1 MNRHASFYR
10 RLLRV
15 YPATLREE
23 YAEEMSGVFEDLLS
37 DAQESGRRFPAL
49 RTWRFV
55 IVDLVASASR
65 ERMEDAMNNHPIPTR
80 MLLIGV
86 PVASLAGMAF
96 FGSVIGI
103 PVLAAGLVLLM
114 LGWRAVSASM
124 YGPSPRP
131 WWLTPLLG
139 IALFGVGIVFTQLP
153 GPGDL
158 MWGLA
163 TLLGLIGLLTALVS
177 VAVSLFAWSRRP
189 AAPSASR

>member
-1 MNRHASFYR
+1 
-10 RLLRV
+10 
-15 YPATLREE
+15 
-23 YAEEMSGVFEDLLS
+23 
-37 DAQESGRRFPAL
+37 
-49 RTWRFV
+49 
-55 IVDLVASASR
+55 
-65 ERMEDAMNNHPIPTR
+65 MNNHAILAR

-86 PVASLAGMAF
+86 PVASLTGMAF

-103 PVLAAGLVLLM
+103 PVLAAGLVLLA

-124 YGPSPRP
+124 YGPSHRP
-131 WWLTPLLG
+131 WWFTPLLG
-139 IALFGVGIVFTQLP
+139 IALFGVSIVFTQLP

>member
-23 YAEEMSGVFEDLLS
+23 YADEMSGVFEDLLS
-37 DAQESGRRFPAL
+37 EAQQSGRRFPVL
-49 RTWRFV
+49 RTWSFV
-55 IVDLVASASR
+55 MLDLVASASH

-86 PVASLAGMAF
+86 PVASLAGMALF
-96 FGSVIGI
+96 DSVIGI
-103 PVLAAGLVLLM
+103 PVLAAGLVLLA

-124 YGPSPRP
+124 YGLSPKP
-131 WWLTPLLG
+131 WWFTPLLG
-139 IALFGVGIVFTQLP
+139 IALFGVGIAFALLP
-153 GPGDL
+153 GPTDL
-158 MWGLA
+158 MWILA
-163 TLLGLIGLLTALVS
+163 TLVGTIGMVTVLVS
-177 VAVSLFAWSRRP
+177 VAFSLFSWIRRP